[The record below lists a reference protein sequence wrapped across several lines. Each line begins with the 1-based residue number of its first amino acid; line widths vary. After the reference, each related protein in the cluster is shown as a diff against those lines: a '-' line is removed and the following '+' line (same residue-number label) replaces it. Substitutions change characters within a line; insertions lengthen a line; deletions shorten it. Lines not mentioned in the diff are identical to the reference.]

1 MKLEGERRRVKDLR
15 KRGMSYSDIA
25 KELGMHRHTVKSLIE
40 REKNYVQKRSKKGS
54 KLDPYKEYLLKRLQE
69 DHVFNCEKLIE
80 EIRKKGYT
88 GGRTILKEFVQPYR
102 KSFKE
107 RHTRRYETEPGE
119 QMQVDWK
126 EAGLYQVG
134 GEVIP
139 LMIFVATLS
148 YSRMSYACFAERQ
161 DREHLFYCLSQA
173 FEYFGGVTQK
183 VMFDNMKTIINR
195 RNGSEVEW
203 NDKFLDF
210 VDHYAFK
217 PTVHRPY
224 RPQTKGKV
232 ERFIGYM
239 NGWLETSSVR
249 SVQELN
255 LILLSWIEDKANQ
268 RLHSTTE
275 RKPVELWL
283 KEALMPLHPVRYDSS
298 YITYRKI
305 GKDGVLNYH
314 SRRIL
319 LDSQISGCEVMVKE
333 SLDGL
338 ITVYYHGESIL
349 SYTKHDQVLPL
360 SEQIRKKQRSK
371 AGTFNAAS
379 DIEVAVRPL
388 SVYDQ
393 FLQQGGD
400 K

>member
-1 MKLEGERRRVKDLR
+1 MKLEGERRKVKELLE
-15 KRGMSYSDIA
+15 RGMSQSDIA
-25 KELGMHRHTVKSLIE
+25 EMLGMHRHTVRALSE
-40 REKNYVQKRSKKGS
+40 REKNHVQHRSKKGS
-54 KLDPYKEYLLKRLQE
+54 KLDPYKDYLLKRIQE
-69 DHVFNCEKLIE
+69 DYVFNCEKLII
-80 EIRKKGYT
+80 EIKQRGYS
-88 GGRTILKEFVQPYR
+88 GGSTILKEFVQPYR
-102 KSFKE
+102 KAFKE
-107 RHTRRYETEPGE
+107 SHTRRYETEPGE

-126 EAGLYQVG
+126 EAGHYQID

-161 DREHLFYCLSQA
+161 DREHLLYCLTNA
-173 FEYFGGVTQK
+173 FEYFGGVTEK

-195 RNGSEVEW
+195 RSGPEVEW
-203 NDKFLDF
+203 NEKFLDF

-217 PTVHRPY
+217 PSVHRPY

-249 SVQELN
+249 SLQELN
-255 LILLSWIEDKANQ
+255 LRLLRWVEETANQ
-268 RLHSTTE
+268 RIHSTTE

-283 KEALMPLHPVRYDSS
+283 KESLQPLNPSRYDSS

-305 GKDGVLNYH
+305 GRDGVMNYH
-314 SRRIL
+314 SRKIL
-319 LDSQISGCEVMVKE
+319 MSSKFAGQEVMIKE
-333 SLDGL
+333 TLDGT
-338 ITVYYHGESIL
+338 ITVYYHGEAIL
-349 SYTKHDQVLPL
+349 TYTRDDKVLPL

-371 AGTFNAAS
+371 AGTLHAAQ

-393 FLQQGGD
+393 FLQEGER
-400 K
+400 

>member
-1 MKLEGERRRVKDLR
+1 MKLEGERRKVKELLE
-15 KRGMSYSDIA
+15 RGMSQTDIA
-25 KELGMHRHTVKSLIE
+25 EMLGMHRHTVRAFSE
-40 REKNYVQKRSKKGS
+40 REKNHVQKRSKRGS
-54 KLDPYKEYLLKRLQE
+54 KLDPYKDYLLKRIQE
-69 DHVFNCEKLIE
+69 DYVFNCEKLIQ
-80 EIRKKGYT
+80 EIKQRGYS
-88 GGRTILKEFVQPYR
+88 GGSTILKEFVQPYR
-102 KSFKE
+102 QAFKE
-107 RHTRRYETEPGE
+107 SHTRRYETEPGE

-126 EAGLYQVG
+126 EAGHYQID

-161 DREHLFYCLSQA
+161 DREHLLHCLTNA
-173 FEYFGGVTQK
+173 FEYFGGVTEK

-195 RNGSEVEW
+195 RSGPEVEW
-203 NDKFLDF
+203 NEKFLDF

-249 SVQELN
+249 SLQELN
-255 LILLSWIEDKANQ
+255 LRLLRWVEETANQ

-283 KEALMPLHPVRYDSS
+283 KETLKPLNPSRYDSS

-305 GKDGVLNYH
+305 GKDGVMNYH
-314 SRRIL
+314 SRKIL
-319 LDSQISGCEVMVKE
+319 MSSKFAGQEVMIKE
-333 SLDGL
+333 TLEGK
-338 ITVYYHGESIL
+338 ITVYYHGEAIL
-349 SYTKHDQVLPL
+349 TYTKDDKVLPL

-371 AGTFNAAS
+371 AGTLHAAQ

-393 FLQQGGD
+393 FLQEGER
-400 K
+400 